1 MKKHMATFI
10 GIDNN
15 RDIQKDDAFIY
26 LMQHALLLSLYERG
40 FLTFMQLRHAET
52 LLQRKTGNHYIF
64 P

>member
-10 GIDNN
+10 GIDNH

>member
-26 LMQHALLLSLYERG
+26 LMQYALLLSLYERG